1 MLSHALNTKP
11 AAAATDGVPNP
22 NEEFM
27 AFQLTR
33 RSIPMGDGE
42 IIIEHGKLALQASG
56 SVTVQWGDTLVL
68 VTATHQALDREVD
81 FLPLTCNYQEMLY
94 SAGRIPGNYFR
105 REVGRPSDHE
115 TLTSRLLDRPIRP
128 LFPKGCTHEIQVIAT
143 VLSSDKEHSPD
154 ILAMLGASAAL
165 HISDIPFA
173 GPVAAVRV
181 GYKDGQFLLNP
192 SAAQLATSELNMII
206 AGTRDAVVMVEG
218 GAQFLSEDIMAEAVA
233 WGHAQLKPF
242 LDAQEELR
250 AILGQDKF
258 AVIPPQ
264 EDTELVN
271 TVQELASAPLIEALA
286 VPGKMDR
293 KNAKKKVRQNLMEA
307 LNAHFADTP
316 ERIKGVG
323 EILEKLEK
331 KLVRQ
336 RIMTDK
342 VRIDGRD
349 LTTVRDLT
357 MEVGLLP
364 RTHGSAVFTRG
375 ETKALCTCTLGSTR
389 DEQRV
394 ETLAGETTRR
404 FMLHYNFPPYCVGE
418 ARMLRAPSRRE
429 VGHGN
434 LSERA
439 LLPVLPNPDS
449 FPFTV
454 RVVSDIMESNGSSSM
469 ASVCGGTLAL
479 MDAGVPIKTPIAGI
493 AMGLIKEGDEYLVL
507 TDILGDEDH
516 LGDMDFKVAGS
527 RDGVTSIQMDIKIA
541 GIPSDVMNKAL
552 HQAKDA
558 RIHILNQMEALIAAP
573 RGELSQFAP
582 QMDVVHISPDKIR
595 EVIGPGGK
603 NIKAICEATQAD
615 IDIDDSGK
623 IAIFAPSLTSLAKA
637 REMVLYY
644 DQKADLG
651 KDYDGI
657 VKKIM
662 DFGAFI
668 EILPGLEGLCHI
680 SQLAR
685 ERVNVVQDVVQ
696 EGDTIRVR
704 VIDIEPSGRIKLS
717 RKAIILEE
725 LGEEPEPEQPRP
737 PRGDR
742 PRGDRP
748 RSGGGGDRRGGPR
761 RDR

>member
-1 MLSHALNTKP
+1 MA
-11 AAAATDGVPNP
+11 
-22 NEEFM
+22 
-27 AFQLTR
+27 AFQTTR
-33 RSIPMGDGE
+33 RVIPMGDSE

-56 SVTVQWGDTLVL
+56 SVTVQWGDTVVL
-68 VTATHQALDREVD
+68 VTATHQALDRVVD

-94 SAGRIPGNYFR
+94 AAGRVPGNYFR
-105 REVGRPSDHE
+105 REVGRPSEHE
-115 TLTSRLLDRPIRP
+115 TLTSRLMDRPIRP
-128 LFPKGCTHEIQVIAT
+128 LFPKGCTNEIQVIAT
-143 VLSSDKEHSPD
+143 VVSSDKERYAD
-154 ILAMLGASAAL
+154 VLAMLGASTAL

-173 GPVAAVRV
+173 GPIAAIRV
-181 GYKDGQFLLNP
+181 GYRDGEFLLNP
-192 SAAQLATSELNMII
+192 TASELATSQLNMVL
-206 AGTRDAVVMVEG
+206 AGSRDAVVMVEG
-218 GAQFLSEDIMAEAVA
+218 GAQFLPEDIMTEAVA
-233 WGHAQLKPF
+233 WGHAQLGPF
-242 LDAQEELR
+242 LDVQEELR
-250 AILGQDKF
+250 SLLGKEKF
-258 AVIPPQ
+258 VVTPPQ
-264 EDTELVN
+264 EDEELIQAVA
-271 TVQELASAPLIEALA
+271 ELASAPLTEALA

-293 KNAKKKVRQNLMEA
+293 RDAKKKVRQNLMETLLERYA
-307 LNAHFADTP
+307 ETP
-316 ERIKGVG
+316 ERLKSVG
-323 EILEKLEK
+323 EIMEKLEK

-342 VRIDGRD
+342 TRIDGRN
-349 LTTVRDLT
+349 LTTVRPLT
-357 MEVGLLP
+357 MEVGFLP
-364 RTHGSAVFTRG
+364 RTHGSAIFTRG
-375 ETKALCTCTLGSTR
+375 ETKSLCTCTLGSTR
-389 DEQRV
+389 DEQRI
-394 ETLAGETTRR
+394 ETLAGEISRR
-404 FMLHYNFPPYCVGE
+404 FLMHYNFPPYSVGE

-429 VGHGN
+429 VGHGA

-439 LLPVLPNPDS
+439 LAPVLPAPDA
-449 FPFTV
+449 FPFTI

-493 AMGLIKEGDEYLVL
+493 AMGLIKEGEEYLVL

-527 RDGVTSIQMDIKIA
+527 REGVTSIQMDIKIA
-541 GIPSDVMNKAL
+541 GIPAEVMKKAL

-558 RIHILNQMEALIAAP
+558 RLHILDQMQDIIAQP
-573 RGELSQFAP
+573 RPELSQHAP
-582 QMDVVHISPDKIR
+582 QMEIVHITPEKIR

-623 IAIFAPSLTSLAKA
+623 ISIFAPNSTALAKA

-644 DQKADLG
+644 DQKAELG

-685 ERVNVVQDVVQ
+685 DRVNVVQDVCQ
-696 EGDTIRVR
+696 EGDAIRVR

-725 LGEEPEPEQPRP
+725 LGEEPEPERPRP
-737 PRGDR
+737 PRSDRPRGGDRRGDR
-742 PRGDRP
+742 PRGGDR
-748 RSGGGGDRRGGPR
+748 GGDRRGGPR
-761 RDR
+761 R

>member
-1 MLSHALNTKP
+1 MSTFHT
-11 AAAATDGVPNP
+11 
-22 NEEFM
+22 
-27 AFQLTR
+27 TR
-33 RSIPMGDGE
+33 RAIPMGDGE
-42 IIIEHGKLALQASG
+42 IVIEHGKLALQASG
-56 SVTVQWGDTLVL
+56 AVTVSWGDTTVL
-68 VTATHQALDREVD
+68 VTATHQALDRDVD

-94 SAGRIPGNYFR
+94 AAGRIPGNYFR

-115 TLTSRLLDRPIRP
+115 TLVSRLIDRPIRP

-143 VLSSDKEHSPD
+143 VISSDKERSAD
-154 ILAMLGASAAL
+154 TLAMLGASASL

-173 GPVAAVRV
+173 GPIAAIRI

-192 SAAQLATSELNMII
+192 TASELASSDLNMVL
-206 AGTRDAVVMVEG
+206 AGTREAVVMVEG
-218 GAQFLSEDIMAEAVA
+218 GANFLSEDLMAEAVS
-233 WGHAQLKPF
+233 WGHAQLTPF

-250 AILGQDKF
+250 KLLGREKF
-258 AVIPPQ
+258 EVTAPQ
-264 EDTELVN
+264 EDTEL
-271 TVQELASAPLIEALA
+271 LAAITDLAGAPLAAALT

-293 KNAKKKVRQNLMEA
+293 KDAKKLVRQNLQDA
-307 LNAHFADTP
+307 LALRFAETP
-316 ERIKGVG
+316 ERLKNIG
-323 EILEKLEK
+323 EHLEKLEK

-336 RIMTDK
+336 RIMTEK
-342 VRIDGRD
+342 RRIDGRD
-349 LTTVRDLT
+349 LTTVRPLT
-357 MEVGLLP
+357 MEVGVLP
-364 RTHGSAVFTRG
+364 RTHGSAIFARG
-375 ETKALCTCTLGSTR
+375 ETKSLCTCTLGSTR

-394 ETLAGETTRR
+394 ETLAGEISKR
-404 FMLHYNFPPYCVGE
+404 FLMHYNFPPYCVGE

-429 VGHGN
+429 VGHGA

-439 LLPVLPNPDS
+439 LAPILPKEEQ
-449 FPFTV
+449 FPFTI
-454 RVVSDIMESNGSSSM
+454 RIVSDIMESNGSSSM

-479 MDAGVPIKTPIAGI
+479 MDAGVPISTPVAGI
-493 AMGLIKEGDEYLVL
+493 AMGLIKEEDQYLVL

-527 RDGVTSIQMDIKIA
+527 RNGVTSIQMDIKIA
-541 GIPSDVMNKAL
+541 GIPAEVMQKAL

-558 RIHILNQMEALIAAP
+558 RLHILDQMEALIAAP
-573 RGELSQFAP
+573 RGELSKFAP
-582 QMDVVHISPDKIR
+582 QMDTVHISPEKIR
-595 EVIGPGGK
+595 DVIGPGGK

-615 IDIDDSGK
+615 IDINDSGK
-623 IAIFAPSLTSLAKA
+623 ISLFAPDQASLAKA

-644 DQKADLG
+644 DQKAELN

-680 SQLAR
+680 SQLAK
-685 ERVNVVQDVVQ
+685 ERVNTVQDIVQ
-696 EGDTIRVR
+696 EGDAIRVR

-742 PRGDRP
+742 SRGDRP
-748 RSGGGGDRRGGPR
+748 RSGDRRGGPR